1 MSAADQLAEA
11 RKALADSAVPA
22 ERREWWEAWCS
33 DDHMIASTKHL
44 PAGERERRP
53 DDWPGCFHHCDDC
66 DTSASSL
73 EYIQVDPPPDPL
85 DVSVVHREWD
95 YPAREDEVSRK
106 HLAAALAE
114 VDRLT
119 ADLAALRIERGA
131 MCGEIAHIREDLD
144 EARCERDDARDE
156 TRCLWD
162 ATEADRA
169 RMAAIESRPTYED
182 GVRAGLV
189 AAGRSCRLAEIAM
202 RNRGNVETSAIG
214 ARECALIIDE
224 INPADILSLLE
235 PKP

>member
-11 RKALADSAVPA
+11 RAAHADLL
-22 ERREWWEAWCS
+22 
-33 DDHMIASTKHL
+33 DIASAIGCGDYDERLRGLDRLQTASYAFTTHL
-44 PAGERERRP
+44 
-53 DDWPGCFHHCDDC
+53 
-66 DTSASSL
+66 S
-73 EYIQVDPPPDPL
+73 
-85 DVSVVHREWD
+85 
-95 YPAREDEVSRK
+95 
-106 HLAAALAE
+106 AALAE

-119 ADLAALRIERGA
+119 ADLATLRIERGA

-235 PKP
+235 PKPGS